1 MHKYM
6 LERQRQRQRV
16 FTFSGGAGFTGELG
30 DKASGSNCGV
40 DRLKRTQFSSEQPF
54 QANQSSKRIRY
65 Y

>member
-6 LERQRQRQRV
+6 LEREREI
-16 FTFSGGAGFTGELG
+16 TFSGGAGFAGELG
-30 DKASGSNCGV
+30 DKASRSNCRV
-40 DRLKRTQFSSEQPF
+40 DRLKRTQFSSEQSF